1 MKFYLSNKNKEVNLN
16 RTYVEENKR
25 FIQNINFKSEPYLN
39 TVDTSELNMEQIVN
53 EVEILDSLLNVN
65 ENLMD
70 SSYKELIMAIK

>member
-1 MKFYLSNKNKEVNLN
+1 MNLN

>member
-1 MKFYLSNKNKEVNLN
+1 
-16 RTYVEENKR
+16 
-25 FIQNINFKSEPYLN
+25 FIQNINVKSEPYLK

-70 SSYKELIMAIK
+70 SSYKELIMVIK